1 MAEFSGKKCSS
12 PGCGKDAIFR
22 CPQCVE
28 LEIITKSCFC
38 SQICFNNN
46 WKEHKQQH
54 IAKIPCQIYVHDD
67 EAIHRWTV
75 RAHGDISPGA
85 FEINKFVARTTPDS
99 NKDEVELSFYCR
111 MRQCIVDCHPP
122 KIYVDEEF
130 YTQVVLDRT
139 FEAPSWNEFKAS
151 SVRNLSIDC
160 GLMLGFVSRDATLY
174 TEETILQQQQCDN
187 TPILMCGADDPD
199 AWVNDRH
206 IAESI
211 DRKSGNKKKKRTGK

>member
-1 MAEFSGKKCSS
+1 MAEFSSSGKKCSS
-12 PGCGKDAIFR
+12 PGCDKDAIFQ

-28 LEIITKSCFC
+28 LELITKSSFC

-46 WKEHKQQH
+46 WKAHKKQH
-54 IAKIPCQIYVHDD
+54 ISKIPCQIYVHDD
-67 EAIHRWTV
+67 EAIHRWTI
-75 RAHGDISPGA
+75 RAHGDISVGT
-85 FEINKFVARTTPDS
+85 FETHCFVARTTPDS

-111 MRQCIVDCHPP
+111 FRQCIVDSMP

-130 YTQVVLDRT
+130 YTQVILNRT

-160 GLMLGFVSRDATLY
+160 GIMLGFVSRNATLL
-174 TEETILQQQQCDN
+174 TEETILQQDDD
-187 TPILMCGADDPD
+187 TPIQLYGASDPD
-199 AWVNDRH
+199 RRRIDRQ

-211 DRKSGNKKKKRTGK
+211 RKSGKNKKKRTGK

>member
-12 PGCGKDAIFR
+12 PGCDKDAIFQ

-38 SQICFNNN
+38 SQICFNYN
-46 WKEHKQQH
+46 WKEHKKQH
-54 IAKIPCQIYVHDD
+54 IVKIPCQIYVHDD

-85 FEINKFVARTTPDS
+85 FDINYFVARTTPDS
-99 NKDEVELSFYCR
+99 KKDEVELSFYCR
-111 MRQCIVDCHPP
+111 IRQCIVDSMP

-151 SVRNLSIDC
+151 SVRNLSIDS
-160 GLMLGFVSRDATLY
+160 GIMLGFVSRNATLH
-174 TEETILQQQQCDN
+174 TEETILQQQGDN
-187 TPILMCGADDPD
+187 TPILLYSASDPD
-199 AWVNDRH
+199 RGRIDRQ

-211 DRKSGNKKKKRTGK
+211 DRKSGTNKKKRTGK